1 MYEVLD
7 KVKIVAEDEIRYGCI
22 TNIKDDTY
30 TVYVET
36 EKKFYDIPGRMILEK
51 TAVVQKK
58 MSWSQ
63 KLATSIYTKKYAK
76 IGAIF
81 IVSVM
86 FMIAAVFLIKSLA

>member
-51 TAVVQKK
+51 TAPVSKK
-58 MSWSQ
+58 NVLVA
-63 KLATSIYTKKYAK
+63 KTRNIYLYKK
-76 IGAIF
+76 IC
-81 IVSVM
+81 
-86 FMIAAVFLIKSLA
+86 

>member
-36 EKKFYDIPGRMILEK
+36 EKKFYDIPGKMILEK
-51 TAVVQKK
+51 TAPVLKK
-58 MSWSQ
+58 ISWSQ
-63 KLATSIYTKKYAK
+63 KLATSLYTKKYAK
-76 IGAIF
+76 MGAIF
-81 IVSVM
+81 IVIVT
-86 FMIAAVFLIKSLA
+86 FMIAAVLLIKSFS